1 MSRSVKYQLREL
13 LPSLSSK
20 AQAISDPDAKSKF
33 KILKKIAESE
43 KSVEFKCAEFG
54 KSHQWFYKWAKVL
67 LKKKDILSLKNRSRR
82 PKRSPSQTPKRVV
95 KRIRKLRE
103 LEPFSGPERI
113 SRDLKN
119 LFNMKCAPSTVY
131 ANLKREKLI
140 SKKYSERL
148 TKKHTKRYR
157 RPLPGWLQM
166 DFKYVPYLIDNKQ
179 YYQLSC
185 VDHHSSWR
193 MIRAYPDKSQDS
205 VLSFLKELYFDC
217 PFPIIQIQTD
227 NDTAFTD
234 KFSAQVNRATGQHAV
249 DRWCWDFQIEHR
261 LIPVGQKEL
270 NGKVENTHK
279 FDDREFFSQ
288 SPCQN
293 YEQLKLYTKA
303 YNVRWNERR
312 ATKTLGWQ
320 TPFEVVLNSY
330 VTACAYLILMKEKFK
345 IKGETIAPVSLDD
358 IKKLIASKSRQ
369 KTTQRKSA
377 VSRYLEYLD
386 WEKKTDRKIRRDV

>member
-1 MSRSVKYQLREL
+1 MSRSIRYQLLEL

-20 AQAISDPDAKSKF
+20 AQAITDRDAKSKF
-33 KILKKIAESE
+33 KILKIIVRSE
-43 KSVEFKCAEFG
+43 KSIEFKCAEFG
-54 KSHQWFYKWAKVL
+54 KSHQWFYKWANVL
-67 LKKKDILSLKNRSRR
+67 LKRKDILALKDRSRK
-82 PKRSPSQTPKRVV
+82 PKKSPNQTPKRIV
-95 KRIRKLRE
+95 KRIKRLRE

-113 SRDLKN
+113 SRDLKK
-119 LFNMKCAPSTVY
+119 LFNMNCAPSTVY

-140 SKKYSERL
+140 SKKYSEKL

-166 DFKYVPYLIDNKQ
+166 DFKYVPYLINDQK

-193 MIRAYPDKSQDS
+193 MIRAYPEKSEMY
-205 VLSFLKELYFDC
+205 VMKFLKELSLEC
-217 PFPIIQIQTD
+217 PFPIFEIQTD
-227 NDTAFTD
+227 NDAAFTD
-234 KFSAQVNRATGQHAV
+234 KFTSQINRPTGEHAV
-249 DRWCWDFQIEHR
+249 DIWCKDFGINHR

-288 SPCQN
+288 SHCQS

-303 YNVRWNERR
+303 HNVRWNERR
-312 ATKTLGWQ
+312 ETRALGWK
-320 TPFEVVLNSY
+320 TPLEVLIESY
-330 VTACAYLILMKEKFK
+330 VTAYAYLMLMRDKYQ
-345 IKGETIAPVSLDD
+345 IQLDPIAIVSLED
-358 IKKLIASKSRQ
+358 IKKILAAKRTPKITK
-369 KTTQRKSA
+369 RKSA
-377 VSRYLEYLD
+377 VSRYLQYLD